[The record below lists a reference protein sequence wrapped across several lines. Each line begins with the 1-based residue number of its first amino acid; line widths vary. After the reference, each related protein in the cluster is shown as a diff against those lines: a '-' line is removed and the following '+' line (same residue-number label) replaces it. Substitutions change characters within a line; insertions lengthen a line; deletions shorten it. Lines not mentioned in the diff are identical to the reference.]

1 MRLVFPILGALVLG
15 ACQSPT
21 AAPAEGARSRE
32 QSAVLGVSTAVPSEA
47 LARAMGLAFQVR
59 QQGRLVASLA
69 EESAAEAAGIR
80 SGDVLLQLDEITLY
94 SQDDIDD
101 LVSVCRPGDRVR
113 ATVVRAETHQ
123 REELAV
129 ELGAGRARAKGG
141 IDWQYASLAQLPA
154 ALEEARARRKKVLVG
169 LSGAE
174 T

>member
-1 MRLVFPILGALVLG
+1 MKILYPMSIALVLG

-21 AAPAEGARSRE
+21 AAPPE
-32 QSAVLGVSTAVPSEA
+32 SASSLDNSAALGVSTSVPTEA
-47 LARAMGLAFQVR
+47 LAREMGLEFQVR
-59 QQGRLVASLA
+59 LQGRLVDSVS

-80 SGDVLLQLDEITLY
+80 SGDVLLQLDEMALY

-101 LVSVCRPGDRVR
+101 FVSVHQPGDRVR
-113 ATVVRAETHQ
+113 ATVVRGATHQ
-123 REELAV
+123 REELPV
-129 ELGAGRARAKGG
+129 ELGAGPARSKDG

-154 ALEEARARRKKVLVG
+154 ALELARAEKKKVLVG